1 MERRVPRYLVSACLA
16 GIRCRYDGGSCPNSV
31 VESLVESGE
40 AVAVCPEL
48 LGGLDVP
55 REPCEI
61 RVDGRRAQ
69 KIVTRSGAD
78 CTRKYMKGARKT
90 LRIVRSLH
98 IEKAILKSRSPS
110 CGYGVVHDG
119 EFSGAL
125 VNGNGVTA
133 ALLLRE
139 GVRIYTEEQVDV
151 LV

>member
-1 MERRVPRYLVSACLA
+1 MGQRGSQYLVSACLA
-16 GIRCRYDGGSCPNSV
+16 GARCRYDGGSCPHPL
-31 VESLVESGE
+31 VESLVAKGE

-48 LGGLDVP
+48 LGGLGVP

-78 CTRKYMKGARKT
+78 CTRPYMRGARKT

-98 IEKAILKSRSPS
+98 IDKAILKSRSPS
-110 CGYGVVHDG
+110 CGYGAVHDG

-125 VNGNGVTA
+125 VSGNGVTA
-133 ALLLRE
+133 ALLLRK